1 MATASKTARDAAVEH
16 IENATAVA
24 IGGHDSL
31 LELWLFLRALERRGI
46 ICEGDA
52 KAAQQDLERVRAAI
66 DLLRG
71 MLAEQRAAPLGE
83 RVTTE

>member
-1 MATASKTARDAAVEH
+1 MASKAAYDAAVERV
-16 IENATAVA
+16 ENATAVA

-52 KAAQQDLERVRAAI
+52 KAAQRDLERARAAI

-83 RVTTE
+83 

>member
-1 MATASKTARDAAVEH
+1 MASKAAYDAAVERV
-16 IENATAVA
+16 ENATAVA

-52 KAAQQDLERVRAAI
+52 KAAQRDLERARAAI

-71 MLAEQRAAPLGE
+71 MLAEQRATPLGE